1 MSWPRSSNHCLCF
14 CWELG
19 KLLYINFFIFLEY
32 YMLANPDEKNDI
44 IPEIMDAMNVA
55 DFVDEDIEQVM
66 TETNMNYIH
75 WNA

>member
-1 MSWPRSSNHCLCF
+1 
-14 CWELG
+14 
-19 KLLYINFFIFLEY
+19 
-32 YMLANPDEKNDI
+32 MLANPDEKNDI